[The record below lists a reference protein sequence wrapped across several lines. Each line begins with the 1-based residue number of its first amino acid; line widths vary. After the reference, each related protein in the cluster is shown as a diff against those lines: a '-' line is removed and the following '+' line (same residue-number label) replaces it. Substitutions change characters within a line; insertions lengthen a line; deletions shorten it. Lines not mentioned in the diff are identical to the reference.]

1 MGRPIRS
8 RTRRAAETVPDL
20 AALYMTTAQI
30 MAAYGISRT
39 KALEHMQNIIKFF
52 DLDPKRL
59 PKKGVLPT
67 QFVQMY
73 FNQGIKVE
81 DLERKMK

>member
-8 RTRRAAETVPDL
+8 RTRRVTETAPDL
-20 AALYMTTAQI
+20 ATLYMTTSQI
-30 MAAYGISRT
+30 MAAYGISRN

-73 FNQGIKVE
+73 FNQGMKFE
-81 DLERKMK
+81 DEEREQ